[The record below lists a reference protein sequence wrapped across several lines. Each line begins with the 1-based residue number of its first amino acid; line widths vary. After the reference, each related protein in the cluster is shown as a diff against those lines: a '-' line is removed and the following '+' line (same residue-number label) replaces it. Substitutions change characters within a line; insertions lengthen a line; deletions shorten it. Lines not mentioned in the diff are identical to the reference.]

1 MSNKKSAKRFVL
13 VWILLP
19 FVIYL
24 VVATIWLLVGVAS
37 GTALPRL
44 VGQGRML
51 AVLLWVYY
59 GCLVASWLLKSLAPR
74 GLVISRRELSS
85 YFYSPIAYVAMTL
98 FLLATGFLF
107 WSDFQPGQ
115 IAGMRSLFEWMV
127 WLLVFVIPVLSMG
140 LMSQEWSTGT
150 VETLMTAPLSEIDV
164 IMGKFLGSLCFFLVL
179 LAPTVVYVILLG
191 AYSRPSFDVGPIVSG
206 YVGIV
211 LVGALFI
218 AIGLFCSSLTR
229 SQVVAAVAAAAILFI
244 VTIIPK
250 WASEKATL
258 PKFWRTVA
266 DQLVFRRYAD
276 FSRGVLDTGHLVFFI
291 AATAVFLFLSVKV
304 LESRRWK

>member
-24 VVATIWLLVGVAS
+24 VVGTSWLLVGLAS

-44 VGQGRML
+44 LARTQML
-51 AVLLWVYY
+51 AGLLWIYY
-59 GCLVASWLLKSLAPR
+59 GCLVVKSLWPR
-74 GLVISRRELSS
+74 AVVISRRELSS

-115 IAGMRSLFEWMV
+115 IAAMRSLFEWMV
-127 WLLVFVIPVLSMG
+127 WLLVFVIPVLCMG
-140 LMSQEWSTGT
+140 LMAQEWASGT
-150 VETLMTAPLSEIDV
+150 VETLMTAPLSETDV
-164 IMGKFLGSLCFFLVL
+164 ILGKFLGSLAFFMVL
-179 LAPTVVYVILLG
+179 LLPTLVYVALLG
-191 AYSRPSFDVGPIVSG
+191 MYSRPGFDYGPIFSG
-206 YVGIV
+206 YVGII

-218 AIGLFCSSLTR
+218 AIGLFCSSLTK
-229 SQVVAAVAAAAILFI
+229 SQVVAAVAAAAILFV
-244 VTIIPK
+244 VTIVPK

-258 PKFWRTVA
+258 HPFLRTVA

-276 FSRGVLDTGHLVFFI
+276 FSRGVLDTGHLVFFV

>member
-1 MSNKKSAKRFVL
+1 MTK
-13 VWILLP
+13 
-19 FVIYL
+19 
-24 VVATIWLLVGVAS
+24 
-37 GTALPRL
+37 
-44 VGQGRML
+44 
-51 AVLLWVYY
+51 
-59 GCLVASWLLKSLAPR
+59 AP
-74 GLVISRRELSS
+74 IIARRELSS

-98 FLLATGFLF
+98 FLLASGFLF

-115 IAGMRSLFEWMV
+115 VAAMRSLFEWMV
-127 WLLVFVIPVLSMG
+127 WLLVFIIPVLSMG
-140 LMSQEWSTGT
+140 LMAQEWSSGT

-164 IMGKFLGSLCFFLVL
+164 IIGKFFGSLAFFLVL
-179 LAPTVVYVILLG
+179 LCPTIIYVILLA
-191 AYSRPSFDVGPIVSG
+191 AYSRPSFDFGPVLSG

-211 LVGALFI
+211 LVGGLFI
-218 AIGLFCSSLTR
+218 AVGLFCSSLTK

-258 PKFWRTVA
+258 PKFWRTIS

-276 FSRGVLDTGHLVFFI
+276 FSRGILDTGHFIFFL
-291 AATAVFLFLSVKV
+291 AAIAVFLFLSVKV